1 MADDCSW
8 YDVTCQLGNLT
19 EQTASTVTDAIVSTW
34 AKAVLEGLDSVLTT
48 LGTFWVKVPTPDV
61 SDSGSVTAWAQGAT
75 HWLVI
80 VLAALSTL
88 TACIYLMWHQ
98 RGEEVRNIVR
108 GLLTLIIVSAVSITM
123 GQAVIDV
130 ADKSATWF
138 LDQATGDPSSNFAT
152 KLLTISTI
160 DPGGTT
166 LIVAIVMGLIGL
178 LANLVQMGMMFV
190 RSAMVILLLSA
201 IPLAAATTMTE
212 WGQQWLRKMVGWFI
226 AFAAMKPVAA
236 LIYGIAIK
244 LVEGDSYDITD
255 DGELLKFVLGTIM
268 MVLAAFTLPALC
280 AFIVPAVGAVGG
292 GGSGAGALMAGAG
305 GLATGAMSVSRLTGA
320 DGADGSGGPP
330 GGGGASGGPGP
341 AGGGGASGE
350 PGPSGSGGASGGS
363 GPAGSGGP
371 PGGGGASGGPGPAG
385 GGGTAG
391 GGGAAAAGGGGAAAA
406 GGGGAAAA
414 GGGAG
419 GGAAAAG
426 AGAATGGAAT
436 VAMAVV
442 QGVEAGADAAQSAA
456 SEATGSEEV
465 AH

>member
-212 WGQQWLRKMVGWFI
+212 WGQQWLKKMVGWFI

-268 MVLAAFTLPALC
+268 MVLAAPLPPRARGKQVGRRVRGGRLASTPAC
-280 AFIVPAVGAVGG
+280 AGQTDRPRVVLTAPCLYPRVRGANSNS
-292 GGSGAGALMAGAG
+292 SG
-305 GLATGAMSVSRLTGA
+305 RR
-320 DGADGSGGPP
+320 
-330 GGGGASGGPGP
+330 
-341 AGGGGASGE
+341 
-350 PGPSGSGGASGGS
+350 SGSQPLPPPARGKLEKGGNAASTQAS
-363 GPAGSGGP
+363 TPACAGQTPSRRRP
-371 PGGGGASGGPGPAG
+371 WSPRSLHPRLRGANSIRPR
-385 GGGTAG
+385 
-391 GGGAAAAGGGGAAAA
+391 
-406 GGGGAAAA
+406 
-414 GGGAG
+414 
-419 GGAAAAG
+419 
-426 AGAATGGAAT
+426 
-436 VAMAVV
+436 VLRAVV
-442 QGVEAGADAAQSAA
+442 PLPPPARGKRG
-456 SEATGSEEV
+456 
-465 AH
+465 

>member
-212 WGQQWLRKMVGWFI
+212 WGQQWLKKMVGWFI

-268 MVLAAFTLPALC
+268 MVLAAPLPPRARGKRLDQVRRPAPLASTPAC
-280 AFIVPAVGAVGG
+280 AGQTGPTQCWAPSCSLYPRVRGANAVPTTSDQWDEPLPPRARGKLTEMPQKNMGKTSTPAC
-292 GGSGAGALMAGAG
+292 AGQTA
-305 GLATGAMSVSRLTGA
+305 SSRR
-320 DGADGSGGPP
+320 
-330 GGGGASGGPGP
+330 
-341 AGGGGASGE
+341 
-350 PGPSGSGGASGGS
+350 
-363 GPAGSGGP
+363 
-371 PGGGGASGGPGPAG
+371 
-385 GGGTAG
+385 
-391 GGGAAAAGGGGAAAA
+391 
-406 GGGGAAAA
+406 
-414 GGGAG
+414 
-419 GGAAAAG
+419 
-426 AGAATGGAAT
+426 
-436 VAMAVV
+436 V
-442 QGVEAGADAAQSAA
+442 
-456 SEATGSEEV
+456 
-465 AH
+465 

>member
-330 GGGGASGGPGP
+330 GGGGASGGPPVAAVGTGP
-341 AGGGGASGE
+341 VVRESEDDNHARLPHVAQRQDALPPVDHQGDRILIRRDDGTGERDVGAIDLDRHLEIVPHRAAEMTRGGQTALGTGCGHLQGVPARDRIGIVHGGRH
-350 PGPSGSGGASGGS
+350 
-363 GPAGSGGP
+363 
-371 PGGGGASGGPGPAG
+371 
-385 GGGTAG
+385 
-391 GGGAAAAGGGGAAAA
+391 
-406 GGGGAAAA
+406 
-414 GGGAG
+414 GAG
-419 GGAAAAG
+419 
-426 AGAATGGAAT
+426 
-436 VAMAVV
+436 
-442 QGVEAGADAAQSAA
+442 DIR
-456 SEATGSEEV
+456 
-465 AH
+465 

>member
-8 YDVTCQLGNLT
+8 YDVTCQLGSLT
-19 EQTASTVTDAIVSTW
+19 EQTASTVTDTIVSTW
-34 AKAVLEGLDSVLTT
+34 AKAILEGLDSVLTA

-61 SDSGSVTAWAQGAT
+61 SDSGSVTAWAQDVT

-108 GLLTLIIVSAVSITM
+108 GLLTLIIVSAVSITI

-138 LDQATGDPSSNFAT
+138 LDQATEPSGNFAT

-160 DPGGTT
+160 DPGSTT
-166 LIVAIVMGLIGL
+166 LIVTIVMGLIGL

-190 RSAMVILLLSA
+190 RSAMVILLLAA
-201 IPLAAATTMTE
+201 IPLAAAASMTE
-212 WGQQWLRKMVGWFI
+212 WGQQWLKKMIAWFM
-226 AFAAMKPVAA
+226 AFAALKPTAA
-236 LIYGIAIK
+236 LVYAIAIK

-255 DGELLKFVLGTIM
+255 DGELLTFVLGIIM

-280 AFIVPAVGAVGG
+280 ASIVPAVGAVGG
-292 GGSGAGALMAGAG
+292 GGSGAGALMSGAG

-341 AGGGGASGE
+341 AGGGGAS
-350 PGPSGSGGASGGS
+350 A
-363 GPAGSGGP
+363 
-371 PGGGGASGGPGPAG
+371 AG
-385 GGGTAG
+385 GG
-391 GGGAAAAGGGGAAAA
+391 AAGGGGAAAA
-406 GGGGAAAA
+406 G
-414 GGGAG
+414 G

-456 SEATGSEEV
+456 NEATGSEEV